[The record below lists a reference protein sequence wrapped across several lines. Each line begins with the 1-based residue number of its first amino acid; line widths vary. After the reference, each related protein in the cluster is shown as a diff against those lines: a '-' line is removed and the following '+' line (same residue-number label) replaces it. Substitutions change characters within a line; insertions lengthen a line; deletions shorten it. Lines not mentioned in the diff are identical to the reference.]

1 MSAFKFDAYAELAKI
16 QNRNP
21 APAAVATPATVEAKI
36 QLQVETIAG
45 VAGVAGVAGIAGG
58 HAGNEERSCQ
68 IADLFERI
76 GIMCENGGRAAY
88 DAAAQDQEYGSF
100 DHAISQI
107 LEGWLDSL
115 HRRSLICAHDAR
127 ANWHQVEI
135 ADRHGWSEIELFGR
149 YSGLIVRLNGAVIRQ
164 IHQSYATTCSG
175 AIYARTS
182 RPGEWPIWEEEQ

>member
-21 APAAVATPATVEAKI
+21 APATVATLATVEAKI
-36 QLQVETIAG
+36 QLQVET
-45 VAGVAGVAGIAGG
+45 VAGVAGIAVG
-58 HAGNEERSCQ
+58 HAGNEERPCQ
-68 IADLFERI
+68 ITDLFERI

-88 DAAAQDQEYGSF
+88 DAAARDQGYGSF

-107 LEGWLDSL
+107 PEGWLDSL

-135 ADRHGWSEIELFGR
+135 AARHGWSEIELFGR
-149 YSGLIVRLNGAVIRQ
+149 YSGLIVRLNGDVIRH